1 LINRALKRAGMSIK
15 SEFERDFVDSL
26 DEAFERAIERE
37 KIKGRPRGIHYD
49 AFIAVLQAEITY
61 YLYNS

>member
-1 LINRALKRAGMSIK
+1 MHRSLKRAGMILK

-37 KIKGRPRGIHYD
+37 KLKGRPRGIHYN
-49 AFIAVLQAEITY
+49 AFIAVIQAEI
-61 YLYNS
+61 L